1 MHDLLRWQF
10 IHAAWARVFKC
21 DRWKFESGL
30 NIHMGRVLIHP
41 GLCFCCEWVSTKSD
55 LDCYRYSLL
64 MPSHTYWLVVPGK
77 EGSLMG
83 PHMYFFKQSTPAPN
97 RRKPPLKASLWANLW
112 RDEWPNRDLPSS
124 QAAASG
130 LRDEGPGLV
139 WPLHRPGWA
148 WRGNLQPGFHFHKK
162 MLLPHWLFETRLS
175 DLAKFYRAN
184 LVEVE
189 VGSWM
194 RMGGWGGAGGGRCN
208 FGSFHFLQCCPFPP
222 SPAAQTHTHR
232 NRHSLP
238 ILKLFS
244 ANIKVPDIW
253 HVSLSVNLHFSQK
266 NPHPWLTKY
275 CYTISNLN
283 I

>member
-1 MHDLLRWQF
+1 MHGLGYLSVTD
-10 IHAAWARVFKC
+10 
-21 DRWKFESGL
+21 ESL
-30 NIHMGRVLIHP
+30 KVVWIFTWEECSSIQASASAVSEHQKWP
-41 GLCFCCEWVSTKSD
+41 GLLQVLTAHAF
-55 LDCYRYSLL
+55 
-64 MPSHTYWLVVPGK
+64 PHIWLVVPGK

-97 RRKPPLKASLWANLW
+97 RRKPPLKASVWANLW

-148 WRGNLQPGFHFHKK
+148 WHGNLQPGFHFHKK
-162 MLLPHWLFETRLS
+162 MLLPHWVFQTRLS
-175 DLAKFYRAN
+175 YLAKFYRAN

-244 ANIKVPDIW
+244 ANINLPDIR
-253 HVSLSVNLHFSQK
+253 HVSLSVNLHFSQFK
-266 NPHPWLTKY
+266 IHTHG
-275 CYTISNLN
+275 SQN
-283 I
+283 IATQYLI